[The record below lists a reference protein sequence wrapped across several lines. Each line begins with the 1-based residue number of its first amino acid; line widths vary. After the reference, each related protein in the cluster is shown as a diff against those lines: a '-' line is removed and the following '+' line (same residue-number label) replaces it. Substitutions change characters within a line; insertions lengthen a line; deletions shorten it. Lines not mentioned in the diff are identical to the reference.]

1 MSFDP
6 NKAHGHDDLT
16 IRMIKMSAS
25 SISKPLAIL
34 FRNYLKSEWFPK
46 EWKKANLVP
55 VHKKY
60 DKQLIKNHIIFAN
73 LF

>member
-1 MSFDP
+1 MLSQQIQFFLTEERLSTFENCSGDIVRIIRSFDP

-34 FRNYLKSEWFPK
+34 FRNYLESE
-46 EWKKANLVP
+46 
-55 VHKKY
+55 
-60 DKQLIKNHIIFAN
+60 
-73 LF
+73 

>member
-1 MSFDP
+1 MLSQQIQFFLTEERLSTFEICSRDIVRIIRSFDP

-34 FRNYLKSEWFPK
+34 FRNYLESE
-46 EWKKANLVP
+46 
-55 VHKKY
+55 
-60 DKQLIKNHIIFAN
+60 
-73 LF
+73 